1 MGPTVAAQLLVAWS
15 HRGRLHSEAAF
26 ARLAGVAPLEASSG
40 QTVRH
45 RLSRTGDRAVNRA
58 LHMAVLSRLAH
69 HPQTQAYQSRRLGEG
84 KSKAEIR
91 RCLKR
96 HLARHLF
103 RVMQA
108 LPEAA

>member
-1 MGPTVAAQLLVAWS
+1 
-15 HRGRLHSEAAF
+15 
-26 ARLAGVAPLEASSG
+26 
-40 QTVRH
+40 
-45 RLSRTGDRAVNRA
+45 
-58 LHMAVLSRLAH
+58 MAVLSRLAH
-69 HPQTQAYQSRRLGEG
+69 DAQTQTYQSRRLSEG